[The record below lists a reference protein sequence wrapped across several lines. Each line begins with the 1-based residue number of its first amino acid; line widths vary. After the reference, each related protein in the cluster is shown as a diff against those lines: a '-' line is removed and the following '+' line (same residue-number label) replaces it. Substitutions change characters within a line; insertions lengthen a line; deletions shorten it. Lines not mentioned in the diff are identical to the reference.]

1 MAIRQLKPYLKS
13 IADAIREKTTDAVNL
28 LDFKTA
34 RNRDGYTDGVI
45 TFTDTGLTYIGN
57 YYFLFD
63 MDLTFFEI
71 GKDYIFSVESYSNSN
86 EVVPMWYLIY
96 EDGSQY
102 GTQFNKP
109 ITVTKKVKEF
119 YIRIATGA
127 VAANNSTLIINKPM
141 LEEGE
146 HAHKYIPYGY
156 KEPINAQDFP
166 SKITEVY
173 EKGKQTEYDRFWDE
187 YQAYGTR
194 TFYSQGFAGD
204 GWKNK
209 TFHPKYPIITNA
221 APNRSNGIFMYSGL
235 TEIMTPLYFYDTTA
249 VSTFA
254 GCTKL
259 IKIGDDT
266 GGGIWQTRNRTD
278 GSSFSNC
285 RALTEIRFLDY
296 NEKGEYVP
304 SEIGNSINFS
314 ACPLSVASMKNII
327 AHLVNYSGTSSSGA
341 NTLTFSAD
349 CWTRLET
356 DSSAPDGGLWSEYVQ
371 SLGWNI

>member
-1 MAIRQLKPYLKS
+1 MAIRELKPYLKS
-13 IADAIREKTTDAVNL
+13 IADAIRKKTADAINL

-34 RNRDGYTDGVI
+34 RNRDGYTDGVFN
-45 TFTDTGLTYIGN
+45 FTDIGFTYTGTNYFVFDISLESNKTYI
-57 YYFLFD
+57 LSCDFD
-63 MDLTFFEI
+63 T
-71 GKDYIFSVESYSNSN
+71 GGVST
-86 EVVPMWYLIY
+86 PTWCLIY
-96 EDGSQY
+96 ADGTRSSAYVNKSITPTSDVVAIWIYPQQ
-102 GTQFNKP
+102 GNTSTITATFN
-109 ITVTKKVKEF
+109 
-119 YIRIATGA
+119 
-127 VAANNSTLIINKPM
+127 NMM
-141 LEEGE
+141 LEVGDRSHE
-146 HAHKYIPYGY
+146 YVPYGY

-166 SKITEVY
+166 SKIADVY
-173 EKGKQTEYDRFWDE
+173 NKGKQDEYDTFWDE
-187 YQAYGTR
+187 KQQYGEL
-194 TFYSQGFAGD
+194 TFYSYAFAGY
-204 GWKNK
+204 GWTDKNYK
-209 TFHPKYPIITNA
+209 PKYPIVTNNQ
-221 APNRSNGIFMYSGL
+221 PNRSNAMFSYSDL

-249 VSTFA
+249 NSTFA

-327 AHLVNYSGTSSSGA
+327 AHLVNYSGTSGSGA
-341 NTLTFSAD
+341 NTLTFNAD

-356 DSSAPDGGLWSEYVQ
+356 DSFAPDGGTWSEYVQ
-371 SLGWNI
+371 NLGWNI

>member
-1 MAIRQLKPYLKS
+1 MAIRQLKPYLKN

-34 RNRDGYTDGVI
+34 RNRDGYTGGVFE
-45 TFTDTGLTYIGN
+45 FTDTGFTYTGTYYFVFDISLEANKTYI
-57 YYFLFD
+57 LSCDFD
-63 MDLTFFEI
+63 TGSSYTPTWCTIYADGTRTSGYVNASLTPTS
-71 GKDYIFSVESYSNSN
+71 D
-86 EVVPMWYLIY
+86 VVAIWIY
-96 EDGSQY
+96 PKPGETS
-102 GTQFNKP
+102 TRTSTFN
-109 ITVTKKVKEF
+109 
-119 YIRIATGA
+119 
-127 VAANNSTLIINKPM
+127 NLM

-146 HAHKYIPYGY
+146 IAHEYVPYGY

-166 SKITEVY
+166 SKITDVY
-173 EKGKQTEYDRFWDE
+173 DKGKQAEYDRFWDS
-187 YQAYGTR
+187 YQNYGKSTS
-194 TFYSQGFAGD
+194 YINSFAGTNWND
-204 GWKNK
+204 EIFN
-209 TFHPKYPIITNA
+209 PKYPIITSA
-221 APNRSNGIFMYSGL
+221 APNRSNSMFYYTSI
-235 TEIMTPLYFYDTTA
+235 TKIMIPIYFYDTTTNSLCYGA
-249 VSTFA
+249 
-254 GCTKL
+254 K
-259 IKIGDDT
+259 IKVFGDDT
-266 GGGIWQTRNRTD
+266 GGGLWVTRDKLFTSAFVACTN
-278 GSSFSNC
+278 
-285 RALTEIRFLDY
+285 LTEIRFLDY